1 MKTILFRSSFGARR
15 AWASCMSLAI
25 MSGLL
30 LIPAAEAFSQKLEE
44 RDRDEPD
51 VEQAADVPEKTTAD
65 LSAAERMIVEQTNQ
79 FRSQQQLAAVKPND
93 RLKETARYFAD
104 FMARTD
110 KYGHQADGK
119 QPFERAENHGY
130 DFCLVAENIA
140 YQFSSAGFTTEEL
153 AEKFVSG
160 WKNSPEHRKNML
172 DSDMSEI
179 GVAVARS
186 PDSPTYFA
194 VQMFGRPQSQ
204 AISFQMTN
212 ESTTEVEYSVT
223 RRGSS
228 KNFPLP
234 PRARRTHQRCR
245 PAKIEFKMLD
255 TTLEVEDGAEY
266 VVRESAGKLEVAN
279 RTN

>member
-1 MKTILFRSSFGARR
+1 
-15 AWASCMSLAI
+15 
-25 MSGLL
+25 
-30 LIPAAEAFSQKLEE
+30 LIPAVQALSQTLEE
-44 RDRDEPD
+44 RDHDEPD
-51 VEQAADVPEKTTAD
+51 VEQAVDVPEETTAD
-65 LSAAERMIVEQTNQ
+65 ISAAERMIVEQTNQ
-79 FRSQQQLAAVKPND
+79 FRSQEQLAAVKPND
-93 RLKETARYFAD
+93 HLKETARYFAD

-140 YQFSSAGFTTEEL
+140 YQFSSTGFTAEEL
-153 AEKFVSG
+153 AKKLVSG

-172 DSDMSEI
+172 DSDLTEI

-186 PDSPTYFA
+186 SDSPTYFA
-194 VQMFGRPQSQ
+194 VQMLGRPQSQ

-212 ESTTEVEYSVT
+212 ESTAEVEYTVA

-228 KNFPLP
+228 KTFPLP

-266 VVRESAGKLEVAN
+266 VVRESAGKLKVAN